1 MDILKKIFEF
11 VLVNLIKEHGHKL
24 KRKIVLYI
32 LCFRGFVSIVLGL
45 YNGFWVYKIER
56 IYKDIERRQIIN
68 DKIIMTLQGCNT
80 NGIYIGILRFNHENS
95 FNSLLCYKF
104 HKRCNNVQ
112 IESLYEELRGIL
124 YTDKSLQPIETKYL
138 NSFYIASHNFDKNT
152 RDFIYNEYKQNGLAV
167 ITEEISNIYSLEY
180 FNSLYQSLPVH
191 KENKKVSKIFLL
203 PHYNNTFG
211 LDWAVAMS
219 FADENSKTWCNGTQQ
234 KVLQD
239 LALTVKNITI

>member
-1 MDILKKIFEF
+1 MDILRKIFEF
-11 VLVNLIKEHGHKL
+11 ILINIIKEHGHKV
-24 KRKIVLYI
+24 KRKFIIYIVSGI
-32 LCFRGFVSIVLGL
+32 AFFSGIIGI
-45 YNGFWVYKIER
+45 YNGFWVYKMNR
-56 IYKDIERRQIIN
+56 IYQEIERRQIIS

-95 FNSLLCYKF
+95 FNSFLCNKF
-104 HKRCNNVQ
+104 HKKCDDVQ

-138 NSFYIASHNFDKNT
+138 NPFYIASHNFDKTT

-167 ITEEISNIYSLEY
+167 ITEEIANIYSLEY
-180 FNSLYQSLPVH
+180 FKSLYESLPVH

-203 PHYNNTFG
+203 PHYNKTFG

-234 KVLQD
+234 KVLED